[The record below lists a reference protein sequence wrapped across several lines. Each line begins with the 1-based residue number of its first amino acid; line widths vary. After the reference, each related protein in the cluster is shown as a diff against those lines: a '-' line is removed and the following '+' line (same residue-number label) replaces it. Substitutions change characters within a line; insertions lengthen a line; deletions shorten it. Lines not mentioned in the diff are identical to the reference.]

1 MKKQCRKQ
9 QQRSIKLKA
18 GSLSRETKLTNHQP
32 GLSGKNMEKT
42 QNNKIRNEK
51 GDVTTDNAEMQIIL
65 RGNYTPIK
73 NEQPGING

>member
-1 MKKQCRKQ
+1 
-9 QQRSIKLKA
+9 
-18 GSLSRETKLTNHQP
+18 
-32 GLSGKNMEKT
+32 MEKT